1 MKCLYGQL
9 KVTFNYTC
17 THVTVTADKS
27 CMPLDYMLE
36 SAHGQFCKPSK
47 INITCDMVLPLLLGC
62 LNKGVNNL
70 KQLVR
75 LSSNI
80 IFMILKEE

>member
-36 SAHGQFCKPSK
+36 SAHGHF
-47 INITCDMVLPLLLGC
+47 PLLLGR

-80 IFMILKEE
+80 MFMILKEE